1 LNNKEKIL
9 AAAEKIFVR
18 DGFDGA
24 RTNAIAKE
32 AGVNKA
38 MLHYYFDDKGKLF
51 EQVFK
56 MKSSQFFPKISAYF
70 LSDNSVQ
77 EKMDYFIETYMNL
90 LIANPKIPP
99 FVICTMN
106 KYPGFIRVFPKGFLE
121 SMITYLQVESDAG
134 KIKKL
139 DARQFFM
146 SVVGMCVFPF
156 IAKTVIGHMM
166 NLKEGEFDDILE
178 GRKEEVKSYVRAI
191 LQLPYIPPNSE

>member
-1 LNNKEKIL
+1 MNNKEKIL
-9 AAAEKIFVR
+9 AAAEKIFVQ

-56 MKSSQFFPKISAYF
+56 IKSSQFFPKISTYF

-90 LIANPKIPP
+90 LMANPKIPP

-106 KYPGFIRVFPKGFLE
+106 KYPKFIRVLPKGFLE
-121 SMITYLQVESDAG
+121 SMIAYLQVESDAG
-134 KIKKL
+134 KIRKL
-139 DARQFFM
+139 DARQFFI
-146 SVVGMCVFPF
+146 SVVGMCIFPF
-156 IAKTVIGHMM
+156 VARPVIGHMM
-166 NLKEGEFDDILE
+166 NLKEGEFDNILKE
-178 GRKEEVKSYVRAI
+178 RKEEVKRYVRII
-191 LQLPYIPPNSE
+191 LQVPDIPSAD